1 MKFGLR
7 NQVAG
12 MQYEKETR
20 IEMGKKKIKKELE
33 NTIKVVSEKIRGN
46 EISTE
51 NRAETMKALAS
62 LVESRALLN

>member
-1 MKFGLR
+1 
-7 NQVAG
+7 
-12 MQYEKETR
+12 
-20 IEMGKKKIKKELE
+20 MGKKKIKKELE
-33 NTIKVVSEKIRGN
+33 KTIKVVSEKIRGN